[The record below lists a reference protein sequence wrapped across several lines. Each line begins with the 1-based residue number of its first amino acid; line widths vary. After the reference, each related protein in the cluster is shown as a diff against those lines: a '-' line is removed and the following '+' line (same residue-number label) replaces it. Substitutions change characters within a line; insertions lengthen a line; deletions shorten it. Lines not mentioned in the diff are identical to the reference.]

1 MIESVEIALLARLHS
16 TGNCRESERIGS
28 LIQRY
33 QTAGWIIKGKRRHEW
48 NLKEH
53 AVEDVENR
61 LTVLLPTWKS
71 DFAFL
76 IKQGKSPFKTADLEA
91 LSALRRPAP
100 RKNYINRRNW
110 CAISGAGPK
119 HRQHRHSSDDLTV
132 DWVLRL
138 RPNQGLTAVLEDKE
152 VDLYEIASLWTE
164 CVIPERAW
172 ANIKGFKGN
181 LPKVII
187 TCENLGAYIDIPD
200 IPNAAIVYSPGKD
213 IRSTVNLLDSLP
225 SSGWIHFGDIDPEG
239 VNIALQIAKKTKRPF
254 SSFIPSFIE
263 DYFDL
268 SHRVRVSWKETR
280 LTSQLSRNSE
290 KVVPAFFRS
299 DSYSTK
305 DLRRNLQRE
314 SRISGREMIRTH
326 DRSNQPSTKR
336 DIYFLRGRGY
346 GLRV

>member
-1 MIESVEIALLARLHS
+1 MIESVEIALLARLHEK
-16 TGNCRESERIGS
+16 GNCRESERTRP
-28 LIQRY
+28 LVQRFR
-33 QTAGWIIKGKRRHEW
+33 TAGWIIKGKRRHEW

-53 AVEDVENR
+53 AFEDVEKR
-61 LTVLLPTWKS
+61 LAVLLPTWKS
-71 DFAFL
+71 DFDFL
-76 IKQGKSPFKTADLEA
+76 VKQGKSLFKTADLEA

-119 HRQHRHSSDDLTV
+119 HHQQRHSSDDLTV

-138 RPNQGLTAVLEDKE
+138 RPNQGLTVDLDNKD
-152 VDLYEIASLWTE
+152 VDLYEIASMWTE

-172 ANIKGFKGN
+172 VDIKGFRGN

-213 IRSTVNLLDSLP
+213 IRSTIKLLLSLP

-239 VNIALQIAKKTKRPF
+239 VNIALQIAKKTNRPLSF
-254 SSFIPSFIE
+254 FIPFFIG

-268 SHRVRVSWKETR
+268 SHRVKGSWRETKVNGPALKEFQKRGSGIFQERFVLDER
-280 LTSQLSRNSE
+280 LKAEL
-290 KVVPAFFRS
+290 
-299 DSYSTK
+299 TK
-305 DLRRNLQRE
+305 AVENFKDQN
-314 SRISGREMIRTH
+314 
-326 DRSNQPSTKR
+326 NPNP
-336 DIYFLRGRGY
+336 
-346 GLRV
+346 